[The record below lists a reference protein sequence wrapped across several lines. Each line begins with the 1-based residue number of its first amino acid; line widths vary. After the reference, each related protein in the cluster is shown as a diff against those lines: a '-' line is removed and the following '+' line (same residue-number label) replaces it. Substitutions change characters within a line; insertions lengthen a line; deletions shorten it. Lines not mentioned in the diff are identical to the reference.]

1 MTQIR
6 YVYIKKTRL
15 YHFPDKATEAE
26 INMFIEHDLDNVEDV
41 AEEIDH
47 IDSEYV
53 ESI

>member
-15 YHFPDKATEAE
+15 YHFPDDVTEDE

-41 AEEIDH
+41 SEEIIM
-47 IDSEYV
+47 IDKENT
-53 ESI
+53 